1 MPRAGQLMPS
11 RWQPDEAS
19 HTGWWRYISGWRTQ
33 LFGSTPPSAYAG
45 IATCVVLLVAESIL
59 TIFLRTI
66 APAEHLAAI
75 YLMGILVI
83 SVIWRLR
90 LALAMSIASAVV
102 FDCIRN
108 WPMAHPLSTESHN
121 IVTHLSFL
129 AVTLTASALSALA
142 RAGTIEAD
150 RRRREAAAIAQQQAA
165 LRHTATLV
173 ASNVAPTELYAKV
186 VQEAALCFSS
196 PTAVLVQ
203 LMPGD
208 EGIVVASHGRTGPRT
223 PLPGKRFPLLDAN
236 NVARELRLTPAVS
249 APILVDAKPWG
260 TLVVGTDAST
270 VSDTDIRAGVRDFA
284 DLVATSVAN
293 AATRQELAASRAR
306 IVSAADTA
314 RRRLERDLHDGAQQR
329 LAYLRLKLGMVRSAV
344 PPEDAELTRELNDL
358 DADLTAVTRELQEF
372 SRGLHPAI
380 LSKGLAPALRTL
392 ARRSLIPVRTELE
405 LDQKYRESIEIAAY
419 YVVAEA
425 LANTAKH
432 SQASEILIHAHE
444 TAEQIQITISDD
456 GVGGAKPRKGTGL
469 IGLTDRVA
477 ALGGRLDIHSA
488 AGRGTSM
495 TVTIP
500 LLQSE

>member
-1 MPRAGQLMPS
+1 MPS
-11 RWQPDEAS
+11 RSQPDDTS
-19 HTGWWRYISGWRTQ
+19 HTGWRRYISGWRTQ

-45 IATCVVLLVAESIL
+45 IVACVLLLVAESVL
-59 TIFLRTI
+59 TIFLRAI
-66 APAEHLAAI
+66 APTEHLAAI
-75 YLMGILVI
+75 YLLGILII

-90 LALAMSIASAVV
+90 LALAMSIASAAV

-121 IVTHLSFL
+121 LITHLSFL
-129 AVTLTASALSALA
+129 AVTLTASALASLA
-142 RAGTIEAD
+142 RAGTIEAE
-150 RRRREAAAIAQQQAA
+150 RRRREAAAMAQQQAA
-165 LRHTATLV
+165 LRRTATLV
-173 ASNVAPTELYAKV
+173 AGNVPPSELYAKV
-186 VQEAALCFSS
+186 VEEAALCFAS
-196 PTAVLVQ
+196 PTAALVQ
-203 LMPGD
+203 LAPGD
-208 EGIVVASHGRTGPRT
+208 EGIVVASHGETGRRT
-223 PLPGKRFPLLDAN
+223 PIPGKRFPLLDTN

-249 APILVDAKPWG
+249 APILVDAKHWG
-260 TLVVGTDAST
+260 TLVVCTDTAT
-270 VSDTDIRAGVRDFA
+270 APGTDIRAGVRDFA
-284 DLVATSVAN
+284 DLVATAIAN

-344 PPEDAELTRELNDL
+344 PAEDTELTRELNDL
-358 DADLTAVTRELQEF
+358 DTDLTAATRELQEF

-380 LSKGLAPALRTL
+380 LAKGLAPALRTL

-405 LDQKYRESIEIAAY
+405 LGQKYGDSIEIAAY

-432 SQASEILIHAHE
+432 SQANEIVIRAHE
-444 TAEQIQITISDD
+444 TAEQIQITVSDD

-477 ALGGRLDIHSA
+477 ALGGRLDVHSA

-495 TVTIP
+495 TAIIP
-500 LLQSE
+500 LQQTQ

>member
-1 MPRAGQLMPS
+1 MPS
-11 RWQPDEAS
+11 RSQSDEAS

-33 LFGSTPPSAYAG
+33 LFGSTPPSVYAG
-45 IATCVVLLVAESIL
+45 IPACVLLLAAESLL
-59 TIFLRTI
+59 TIFLRTV
-66 APAEHLAAI
+66 APTEHLAAI

-108 WPMAHPLSTESHN
+108 WPKVHPLSTEGHN
-121 IVTHLSFL
+121 LITHLSFL
-129 AVTLTASALSALA
+129 AVTLTASALAALA
-142 RAGTIEAD
+142 RAGTLEAE

-165 LRHTATLV
+165 LRRTATLV
-173 ASNVAPTELYAKV
+173 ASNVPPTELYASV
-186 VQEAALCFSS
+186 VEEAAHCFSA

-203 LMPGD
+203 ILPGN
-208 EGIVVASHGRTGPRT
+208 EGIVLASYGPTGPQT
-223 PLPGKRFPLLDAN
+223 PLSGKRFPLLDAN
-236 NVARELRLTPAVS
+236 NVARELRLTPGFA
-249 APILVDAKPWG
+249 APILVDATPWG
-260 TLVVGTDAST
+260 ALVVCTDAST
-270 VSDTDIRAGVRDFA
+270 PKTDIRAGVRDFA
-284 DLVATSVAN
+284 DLVATAIAN

-306 IVSAADTA
+306 LVSASDTA

-329 LAYLRLKLGMVRSAV
+329 LAYLRLKLGVIRSSV
-344 PPEDAELTRELNDL
+344 PPEDVELGRELNAL
-358 DADLTAVTRELQEF
+358 DADLAAVTRELQEF

-392 ARRSLIPVRTELE
+392 ARRSLIPVRTELA
-405 LDQKYRESIEIAAY
+405 LNQKHAESVEIAAY

-432 SQASEILIHAHE
+432 SRASEIILCARE
-444 TAEQIQITISDD
+444 NPDQIQITVSDD
-456 GVGGAKPRKGTGL
+456 GVGGAKPHKGTGL

-477 ALGGRLDIHSA
+477 ALGGRLDVHSA

-495 TVTIP
+495 TATIP
-500 LLQSE
+500 LHRSV